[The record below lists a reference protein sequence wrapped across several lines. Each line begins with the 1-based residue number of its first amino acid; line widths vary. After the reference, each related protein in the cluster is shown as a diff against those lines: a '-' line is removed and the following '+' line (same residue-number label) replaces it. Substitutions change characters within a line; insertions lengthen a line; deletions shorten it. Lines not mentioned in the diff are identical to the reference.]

1 MNNNENYPQI
11 NRRSLLKLA
20 GVTGLVTATAIG
32 IKLIPSLKKVESTID
47 KNLTGDRAWEMLKAG
62 NQRYVDRKLSHPHQT
77 AQRMVELA
85 KGQHPFAIVLGCADS
100 RVPPE
105 IIFDQGLGD
114 LFVIRVA
121 GNIVDDAIAGSIEYA
136 VEELHVPLLVILGH
150 ERCGAV
156 TAAVKGG
163 EVPGHISTLIN
174 AIKPAV
180 KSVKGLP
187 GDLVENSVKANIKIV
202 VSQLKST
209 QPIVSKLVK
218 SNKLK
223 IIGGRYDLD
232 SGKVDLIA

>member
-1 MNNNENYPQI
+1 MKNHENLPQI

-20 GVTGLVTATAIG
+20 GIGGLVAAGAIG
-32 IKLIPSLKKVESTID
+32 IKLIPSPKSVEIITD
-47 KNLTGDRAWEMLKAG
+47 HNMTGDQAWQVLKAG
-62 NQRYVDRKLSHPHQT
+62 NQRYVAHKQTHPNQT
-77 AQRMVELA
+77 EQRMTELA
-85 KGQHPFAIVLGCADS
+85 TGQHPFAIVLGCADS

-136 VEELHVPLLVILGH
+136 VEELNVPLLVVLGH

-202 VSQLKST
+202 VSKLKST
-209 QPIVSKLVK
+209 QPIVSQLVK

-232 SGKVDLIA
+232 RGKVDLIT

>member
-1 MNNNENYPQI
+1 MSNNEDYPRV

-20 GVTGLVTATAIG
+20 GIGGLVTATAIG
-32 IKLIPSLKKVESTID
+32 IKLLPASREVESTID
-47 KNLTGDRAWEMLKAG
+47 ENITADRAWELLKVG
-62 NQRYVDRKLSHPHQT
+62 NQRYIDRKAFHPHQT
-77 AQRMVELA
+77 GQRMVALA
-85 KGQHPFAIVLGCADS
+85 KGQHPFAIILGCADS

-136 VEELHVPLLVILGH
+136 VEELKVPLLVVLGH

-163 EVPGHISTLIN
+163 EVPGHISSLVN

-180 KSVKGLP
+180 KSVQGLP
-187 GDLVENSVKANIKIV
+187 GDIVENSVKANIKIV
-202 VSQLKST
+202 VSKLKST
-209 QPIVSKLVK
+209 QPIVSELVK
-218 SNKLK
+218 SNKIK
-223 IIGGRYDLD
+223 IVGGRYDLD
-232 SGKVDLIA
+232 TGKVDLIA

>member
-1 MNNNENYPQI
+1 MKNNEDYPQI

-20 GVTGLVTATAIG
+20 GITGLVAAGAIG
-32 IKLIPSLKKVESTID
+32 IKLIPTSKKVETTD
-47 KNLTGDRAWEMLKAG
+47 KNITADRAWEILKAG
-62 NQRYVDRKLSHPHQT
+62 NERYVANKLSHPHQT
-77 AQRMVELA
+77 GQRMVELA
-85 KGQHPFAIVLGCADS
+85 TGQNPFAIILGCADS

-105 IIFDQGLGD
+105 ILFDRGLGD

-136 VEELHVPLLVILGH
+136 AEELKVPLLVVLGH

-163 EVPGHISTLIN
+163 EVPGHISTLVD
-174 AIKPAV
+174 AIQPAV

-187 GDLVENSVKANIKIV
+187 GDIVENSVKANIKIV
-202 VSQLKST
+202 VSKLKST
-209 QPIVSKLVK
+209 QPIVSELVK

-223 IIGGRYDLD
+223 IVGGRYDLD
-232 SGKVDLIA
+232 SGKVDLIT